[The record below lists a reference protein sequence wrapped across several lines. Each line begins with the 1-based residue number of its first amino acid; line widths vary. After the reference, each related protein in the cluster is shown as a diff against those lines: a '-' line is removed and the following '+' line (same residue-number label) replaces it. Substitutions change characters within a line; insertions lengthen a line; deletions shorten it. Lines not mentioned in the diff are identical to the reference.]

1 MNNHPAL
8 PISPAHRGRRAAGA
22 GAGGGVR
29 RRLRPGGLARVGAA
43 PGRPAPGPRHPAAQ
57 GACPCKG
64 TALPVGLLLAV
75 LQQSWLQ
82 QRQWPQPGMAAP
94 IGPTRPPAPA
104 LQVDAAFA
112 DDMITTCQHLL
123 EDAEVRVRWAV
134 SAAAA
139 ADAAAAAHAVSLLT
153 LPADWTA
160 QYVSWAACPQRGR
173 FAHTLLLPSCSL
185 PSPHCCPALRC
196 SIIVLAGGRA
206 AAHAVPA
213 AGHYGVGADAGLPAG
228 VHHPQL

>member
-1 MNNHPAL
+1 MLAAACDGARGL
-8 PISPAHRGRRAAGA
+8 VASPEWEQRL
-22 GAGGGVR
+22 GG
-29 RRLRPGGLARVGAA
+29 LRLARVFLQHRVRAA
-43 PGRPAPGPRHPAAQ
+43 AR
-57 GACPCKG
+57 
-64 TALPVGLLLAV
+64 ALHCRSV
-75 LQQSWLQ
+75 SCWLQ
-82 QRQWPQPGMAAP
+82 QRQWLQPGMAAP

-139 ADAAAAAHAVSLLT
+139 ADAADAAHAVSLLT

-213 AGHYGVGADAGLPAG
+213 AGHYGVDADAGLPAG